1 MCISARAFL
10 CVICSNETATHQSVA
25 RRHSIFHLGIT
36 MYGSTQPR
44 HDKNH
49 RPVPCDTCPQDNPT
63 MLEGYVSDEALAL
76 NDCTHIDEMDDGD
89 IRRDGFIE
97 GHCYECNGPDDGD
110 CGDGE
115 DIHEPD

>member
-1 MCISARAFL
+1 
-10 CVICSNETATHQSVA
+10 
-25 RRHSIFHLGIT
+25 